1 MPTVAELIAKYE
13 STPADLRAAVRGMT
27 REQLIARPIPG
38 KMSTL
43 EVVAHI
49 ADFEPV
55 LADRL
60 RRVAALDKP
69 LLLGADENEYVKH
82 LGYHDRDLELELN
95 LIEATRKAT
104 AAILKKLPAEAFA
117 RQGVHSLK
125 GLQTLEQVLTAA
137 ANHIAHHL
145 VFIVEKKKALG
156 IG

>member
-1 MPTVAELIAKYE
+1 MSNIAALIEKYE
-13 STPADLRAAVRGMT
+13 STPAELRAMIRGMT
-27 REQLIARPIPG
+27 KEQLTARPVAG

-55 LADRL
+55 LADRM

-69 LLLGADENEYVKH
+69 LLVVADENEFLKK
-82 LGYHDRDLELELN
+82 LGYHNRDVELELN
-95 LIEATRKAT
+95 LIEGTRKAT
-104 AAILKKLPAEAFA
+104 AAILKSLPAEAFA

-125 GLQTLEQVLTAA
+125 GLQSLEQVLTAA
-137 ANHIAHHL
+137 ANHIAHHM
-145 VFIVEKKKALG
+145 VFIAEKKKALG